1 MDTNTSENSSE
12 IDIKELLEEVY
23 NKTYDYISGYY
34 VTKNEGNFNSEN
46 NYIQTLI
53 SDIGN
58 VYISYFEKIK
68 TDDNLAT
75 VSSKDLINSF
85 IETSV
90 KSDNSLIKKF
100 EIKEVDNESNR
111 KRRSVLFEDILASL
125 PEKYTRELSL
135 YYLQKLDINEISKAT
150 YKTEKEV
157 KEDLKKSLLYII
169 STYGKGF
176 VENRLEDNVFEEN
189 LSKIK
194 YFEWLI
200 VGEERD
206 IILENIKQSLNI
218 KIEKSRDIKL
228 ARQRMVLALDFEDDE
243 DVNENVE
250 KVEELEE
257 LEEIEELQTEDI
269 IDELELEEV
278 RDDIENEIIEEI
290 SEKIN
295 TDKKCKNPYIIAT
308 LIFLVIVIIIIVVKM
323 FMQR

>member
-34 VTKNEGNFNSEN
+34 VTKNEDNFNSEN

-68 TDDNLAT
+68 TDNNLAT
-75 VSSKDLINSF
+75 ISSKDLINSF

-90 KSDNSLIKKF
+90 KSDNSLIRKF

-169 STYGKGF
+169 STHGKGF

-200 VGEERD
+200 IGEERD

-243 DVNENVE
+243 DVNENVDKD
-250 KVEELEE
+250 KVEELK
-257 LEEIEELQTEDI
+257 EIEELPTGDI

-278 RDDIENEIIEEI
+278 IDDIENEIIEEI

-295 TDKKCKNPYIIAT
+295 TDKKRKNPYIIVT

>member
-1 MDTNTSENSSE
+1 MDINTSENSSE
-12 IDIKELLEEVY
+12 KDIKELLEEVY
-23 NKTYDYISGYY
+23 NKTFDYISGYCI
-34 VTKNEGNFNSEN
+34 TKNEGNFNSEN

-58 VYISYFEKIK
+58 VYISYFEKIN
-68 TDDNLAT
+68 TDDNLANI
-75 VSSKDLINSF
+75 SNEDLINSF
-85 IETSV
+85 IETSI

-100 EIKEVDNESNR
+100 EIKEVDNESNI

-125 PEKYTRELSL
+125 PEKYIRELSL
-135 YYLQKLDINEISKAT
+135 YYLQKLDIKEIAKAT

-176 VENRLEDNVFEEN
+176 VENRLEDNVFEDN

-200 VGEERD
+200 VGEEKD

-228 ARQRMVLALDFEDDE
+228 ARQRMVSALDFGDE
-243 DVNENVE
+243 
-250 KVEELEE
+250 EE
-257 LEEIEELQTEDI
+257 
-269 IDELELEEV
+269 
-278 RDDIENEIIEEI
+278 
-290 SEKIN
+290 
-295 TDKKCKNPYIIAT
+295 
-308 LIFLVIVIIIIVVKM
+308 
-323 FMQR
+323 